1 MSLKP
6 IAAYSSGYFPVATDG
21 SSLTNLMANTL
32 VGPAASR
39 SCNLLFVD
47 YGTTVPMGQ
56 RDGTIAYPYLT
67 GAEAVAYIGTQP
79 TGSDWRVIMG
89 PGTEPSTLTVP
100 SQYQIFFEGHR
111 ADLTNLLDVHLTADL
126 PSTST
131 IGYKN
136 MTVGNTVIADG
147 GSPGGAII
155 YTENSTRGSITQSG
169 TSLVSVIDAGSVNEG
184 NPAVFPSCTV
194 AGDTI
199 VTGSISGNNV
209 IYDTDCTA
217 LTAQSVYLSGCSL
230 AAATIT
236 VVETT
241 VIKDSVWDFYN
252 PQIISAAGDFPI
264 DIYIDAPS
272 TISWNDKRGT
282 APNDTFV
289 TINYG
294 TANEEY
300 SCNTDDRY
308 YFGRQS
314 VVQFRSDWNSTIATW
329 DYLGSLPA
337 RGDSFT
343 TGSPAQARASIKQ
356 RKDWLLV
363 QPSYDGTGLFLGS
376 RQLLHAPGSNIS
388 VELGPL
394 SMDGYSQSPFVD
406 ADIMYWVFSEQLSGD
421 IDLNNLVLFQL
432 ARTAIDTWTVGMIVK
447 TFGMVVYNNSNTII
461 SDTCPLSYIQI
472 SKTGSIVEAF
482 YSKDKLSWK
491 SVGSYD
497 AVSPPLA
504 LDRVSIFV
512 QAGQGPNTIFGFKE
526 YNVYQSPTI

>member
-6 IAAYSSGYFPVATDG
+6 IAAYNSGYFPVATDG

-32 VGPAASR
+32 VGPAATR
-39 SCNLLFVD
+39 SCNILWVD
-47 YGTTVPMGQ
+47 YQTTVPSGQ

-67 GAEAVAYIGTQP
+67 AAEAVAYIGTQP
-79 TGSDWRVIMG
+79 TNSAWRVILG
-89 PGTEPSTLTVP
+89 PGTEPLDLVIP

-111 ADLTNLLDVHLTADL
+111 SDLTNLLNVTLTADL
-126 PSTST
+126 PNTSV

-136 MTVGNTVIADG
+136 LTVLNTAILDG

-155 YTENSTRGSITQSG
+155 YTDNSTRGAIAQGG
-169 TSLVSVIDAGSVNEG
+169 TSLVSVIDSGSPNEG
-184 NPAVFPSCTV
+184 NPAVFPGCTV

-199 VTGSISGNNV
+199 VTGLISGTNV
-209 IYDTDCTA
+209 IYDADCTD
-217 LTAQSVYLSGCSL
+217 LTAQSVYLSGCSV
-230 AAATIT
+230 AAANIT

-241 VIKDSVWDFYN
+241 IIKDSVWDFYN

-264 DIYIDAPS
+264 EVFIDAAS
-272 TISWNDKRGT
+272 TVSWNDKRGT
-282 APNDTFV
+282 APLSTFV
-289 TINYG
+289 TINYN
-294 TANEEY
+294 TSTEEY

-314 VVQFRSDWNSTIATW
+314 VVDFRVDWNSGIATW
-329 DYLGSLPA
+329 DYLGSLPE
-337 RGDSFT
+337 RGASFT
-343 TGSPAQARASIKQ
+343 TGTPAQARASVKQ

-388 VELGPL
+388 VELGPI
-394 SMDGYSQSPFVD
+394 SVDSYSQDPFVD
-406 ADIMYWVFSEQLSGD
+406 ADILYWVFSEQLSGD
-421 IDLNNLVLFQL
+421 IDLDNLVLFQL
-432 ARTAIDTWTVGMIVK
+432 SRTAIDTWTVGIIVK
-447 TFGMVVYNNSNTII
+447 TAGVVVYNNSNTII

-472 SKTGSIVEAF
+472 SKTGTVVEAF

-497 AVSPPLA
+497 TVLAPLA
-504 LDRVSIFV
+504 LDRVSIFI

-526 YNVYQSPTI
+526 YNVYQGPTI